1 MKKVFLAAF
10 VVVMVVFSAAAQ
22 KKSHGFTAG
31 YQTLK
36 FKSSEDDVSI
46 SVEGSG
52 YALGIFTDIP
62 IAEKFSVQPELQYA
76 STSEDGESINQII
89 VPVMFKY
96 WPSERVN
103 IQAGPQIDFGL
114 SDWPS
119 NFKDVGLGFA
129 LGLGVDVSDYVFLA
143 VRYSLGLF
151 DRGDDAIDLSGVDL
165 KTNQFHIGMGYRF

>member
-1 MKKVFLAAF
+1 MKKVCLAAF
-10 VVVMVVFSAAAQ
+10 VAVMAVFSTAAQ
-22 KKSHGFTAG
+22 KRSHGFVAG

-36 FKSSEDDVSI
+36 LKLSEGGASA

-52 YALGIFTDIP
+52 FSFGFFTDIP
-62 IAEKFSVQPELQYA
+62 IAEKFSIQPEIQYA
-76 STSEDGESINQII
+76 STSEEGESINQII

-103 IQAGPQIDFGL
+103 VQAGPQIDFGL

-119 NFKDVGLGFA
+119 DLKDVGLGFA
-129 LGLGVDVSDYVFLA
+129 LGLGVDVSDHVFLA

-151 DRGDDAIDLSGVDL
+151 DRLDDAIDLSGVDL